1 MFLSDSKFTECGA
14 WVQHSNYVFCVVQS
28 PTDCILASGSAD
40 QIVRLWDIKTGECLK
55 TLKTPRLYE
64 GMNITGAY
72 GLTTAQK
79 STLIALGA
87 LA

>member
-1 MFLSDSKFTECGA
+1 M
-14 WVQHSNYVFCVVQS
+14 
-28 PTDCILASGSAD
+28 
-40 QIVRLWDIKTGECLK
+40 RLWDIKTGECLK

>member
-1 MFLSDSKFTECGA
+1 MECEVA
-14 WVQHSNYVFCVVQS
+14 FS
-28 PTDCILASGSAD
+28 PQGKILATGSQD
-40 QIVRLWDIKTGECLK
+40 ETIKVWDIKTGECLK